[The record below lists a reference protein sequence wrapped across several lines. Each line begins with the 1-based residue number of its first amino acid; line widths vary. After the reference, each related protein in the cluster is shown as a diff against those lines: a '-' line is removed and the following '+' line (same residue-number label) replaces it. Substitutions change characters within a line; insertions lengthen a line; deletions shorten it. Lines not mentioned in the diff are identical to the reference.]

1 MTVSWRQPQTVVSM
15 IVSICLQVMNKRYA
29 IQVTMRCEQDAE
41 CIATFNLGRNGTLA
55 SDLFRRLRGN
65 PQVTEKDPLQMEFI
79 ELTNELPLIVDII
92 SCTLA
97 EIGEN
102 SKLITRELF
111 KSKLLFSD

>member
-1 MTVSWRQPQTVVSM
+1 M
-15 IVSICLQVMNKRYA
+15 IVSNCLQVMNKRYA

>member
-1 MTVSWRQPQTVVSM
+1 
-15 IVSICLQVMNKRYA
+15 MNKRYA